1 MAHSFF
7 IHSTG
12 AGPFLWASVPDDV
25 TAGTTAH
32 FPSNLGYPPN
42 AAVPRGA
49 KVTALDDVAHLHA
62 LLPDDGAPVHLYAH
76 SYGGFVALELAR
88 RLGARVASLF
98 LYEPVLFGAL
108 AATDDGDAAAIAQ
121 AREFLNHA
129 WFLTDD
135 ARGGTDPWL
144 EHFIDY
150 WNKPGSWQRMP
161 KELQD
166 FSRLVGWKMFQE
178 VRSVFFDNR
187 RFDAFAF
194 PGVKLTLGM
203 GERSPVASREMAR
216 QLARVNPHA
225 TLFELSGTGH
235 LAPLTHAAKLHEAMR
250 AHTRAP

>member
-1 MAHSFF
+1 MAHSLF
-7 IHSTG
+7 IPSTG
-12 AGPFLWASVPDDV
+12 AGPFLWAGVPDDV

-32 FPSNLGYPPN
+32 HPSNLGYPPN
-42 AAVPRGA
+42 AAIARGA
-49 KVTALDDVAHLHA
+49 KVTAHDDVAHL
-62 LLPDDGAPVHLYAH
+62 LTQLPDDGAPVHVYAH
-76 SYGGFVALELAR
+76 SYGGFVALELVK
-88 RLGARVASLF
+88 RLGARVASVF

-108 AATDDGDAAAIAQ
+108 AGAREGDAAAIAQ
-121 AREFLNHA
+121 AREFLSHA

-161 KELQD
+161 TALQD